1 MDMLLTLGKSLGIL
15 RFYNMR
21 SDFATEKVSQLQTS
35 VRKVN
40 TKVAF
45 FLISGQNAGEFYE
58 ISAPWT
64 DRAEGLI
71 IIRTN
76 SYAI

>member
-21 SDFATEKVSQLQTS
+21 SDFATEKVSQWQTS

-45 FLISGQNAGEFYE
+45 FLISG
-58 ISAPWT
+58 
-64 DRAEGLI
+64 
-71 IIRTN
+71 
-76 SYAI
+76 